1 MDLNLKENLK
11 KIAQTIAGLS
21 IDAVQKANSGHPG
34 LPLGCAEIGAYLYG
48 HLMDHNPKNSSF
60 LNRDHLVLS
69 AGHGSMWLYS
79 CLHLSGYDL
88 SLEDIKNF
96 RQLHSRTP
104 GHPESH
110 ETDGVEVTTGPLGQG
125 FGNAVG
131 MALGL
136 KILGQKFNN
145 DEYEIF
151 NNKVY
156 CLAGDGCIME
166 GISSEVSSLAGHLK
180 LDNLVVIYDSN
191 NICLDG
197 PLNECCSEDTKERY
211 ISYGFDVYEVD
222 GHDFE
227 AMDAIFQEI
236 KENQKRPAFVIAHT
250 IIGKGSPNKAG
261 THNAHGSP
269 LGEDEVAL
277 TKKEL
282 GLNEDPFYVPSQ
294 VTSYFEQKREKWAEI
309 EAEWNETVRKWGASH
324 PELLKDFEL
333 MKENKTPG
341 DLEEELNKIEIKD
354 PIAGRDASHTVLQAL
369 GEMLPQIYGGS
380 ADLSGSD
387 KTMMKAF
394 PLISPGN
401 FAGRNIKFGV
411 REFGMGTMVNGMSV
425 LGMFRPF
432 CGTFLTFSD
441 YMRNAIR
448 LAALSHYPV
457 VYQFTHDS
465 IFLGEDGPTHQPVE
479 HYMSLRTIPGLHVFR
494 PADAHE
500 VRMTWLSALKYQGP
514 TVIILSR
521 QKLPQ
526 LGETKTFSYEEG
538 VSKGAYVVKKEKSKP
553 DFTLMA
559 TGSELLLAFE
569 VAGRLEKIGKD
580 VRIVSFPCFELF
592 EEQSNEYKNSVV
604 GGDIGHR
611 VSIEAGVDLGWYKYI
626 GLEGTAI
633 CMESFGL
640 SAPDADLAI
649 EFGFNAD
656 AILERLMTKSS

>member
-1 MDLNLKENLK
+1 MDQNLKETLE
-11 KIAQTIAGLS
+11 KIAETIAGLS

-34 LPLGCAEIGAYLYG
+34 LPLGCKELGAYLYG
-48 HLMDHNPKNSSF
+48 HLMHHNPKNSKF

-88 SLEDIKNF
+88 SLEEIKNF

-136 KILGQKFNN
+136 KILGQKFNT

-166 GISSEVSSLAGHLK
+166 GVSSEVSSLAGHLK

-211 ISYGFDVYEVD
+211 LSYGFDVYEID

-227 AMDAIFQEI
+227 AIDSTFREI
-236 KENQKRPAFVIAHT
+236 QENQKRPVFVIAHT

-269 LGEDEVAL
+269 LGEEEVTL

-282 GLNEDPFYVPSQ
+282 GLNEEPFYVPSK
-294 VTSYFEQKREKWAEI
+294 VSSYFEQKREKWAEM
-309 EAEWNETVRKWGASH
+309 EAEWNETVRKWGSSN
-324 PELLKDFEL
+324 PELLKDFET
-333 MKENKTPG
+333 MRENRLPD

-354 PIAGRDASHTVLQAL
+354 PIAGRDASHAVLQAL

-394 PLISPGN
+394 PLIAPGD
-401 FAGRNIKFGV
+401 FKGRNIKFGV

-441 YMRNAIR
+441 YMRNSIR

-500 VRMTWLSALKYQGP
+500 VRMAWISALRYQGP

-526 LGETKTFSYEEG
+526 LGETKTFSFEEG
-538 VSKGAYVVKKEKSKP
+538 ISKGAYIAKKEKSKP

-569 VAGRLEKIGKD
+569 VAGRLEKLGKN

-592 EEQSNEYKNSVV
+592 EEQSKEYKNSVL

-633 CMESFGL
+633 CMEGFGL
-640 SAPDADLAI
+640 SAPDADLAM